1 MSPIIDEGGQSGGG
15 GTTGT
20 IVVTGKAGAR
30 QLTGSTAQIAGAGA
44 ASIALT
50 ARGLAGSLIGLGMAV
65 TK

>member
-1 MSPIIDEGGQSGGG
+1 MSPIIDEGGQGGGG

-20 IVVTGKAGAR
+20 IIVTGNAGAR
-30 QLTGSTAQIAGAGA
+30 QLTGSTAQIIGSGA

-50 ARGLAGSLIGLGMAV
+50 ARGRAGSLIGLGMAV